1 MTLEGID
8 AIFENSSPMT
18 NAWRFCHRL
27 ALSLGMVLIGL
38 QAAPALAQELT
49 PFPPPS
55 APAASA
61 PAAPSQ
67 ALPSSAVPSSAAL
80 PPIATASDTDY
91 RLGSGDKVRVTVYG
105 EPSLSGEFFVTGSG
119 LVSLPLIGEV
129 KAAGLS
135 VGQFQEAVQKALS
148 DGYLKEPRVNAE
160 VLGFR
165 PFYILGEVSKPGTYP
180 YTSGLT
186 VMNAV
191 ATAGG
196 YTYRADKKQV
206 YIKRDGATTEVK
218 SPLSPSITVAPG
230 DTIRIGERF
239 F

>member
-1 MTLEGID
+1 MTIVRRHL
-8 AIFENSSPMT
+8 N
-18 NAWRFCHRL
+18 WL
-27 ALSLGMVLIGL
+27 MVLLASVLVFGAL
-38 QAAPALAQELT
+38 NVAPAHAQQ
-49 PFPPPS
+49 PPTS
-55 APAASA
+55 PA
-61 PAAPSQ
+61 Q
-67 ALPSSAVPSSAAL
+67 
-80 PPIATASDTDY
+80 DGDY
-91 RLGSGDKVRVTVYG
+91 LLGSSDKVRVTVYG
-105 EPSLSGEFFVTGSG
+105 EPTLSGEFFVTGSG

-135 VGQFQEAVQKALS
+135 LRQFQEAVQRSLS

-160 VLGFR
+160 VLTFR
-165 PFYILGEVSKPGTYP
+165 PFYILGEVTKPGTYP

-196 YTYRADKKQV
+196 YTYRAEKKQV
-206 YIKRDGATTEVK
+206 FVKRNGASEETKLELT
-218 SPLSPSITVAPG
+218 PSVTVAPG

>member
-1 MTLEGID
+1 MTIVRRNLNWLF
-8 AIFENSSPMT
+8 ALLVS
-18 NAWRFCHRL
+18 ALVL
-27 ALSLGMVLIGL
+27 ATLGAMPV
-38 QAAPALAQELT
+38 QARQAQPPAAAAPPAIAQDGAYL
-49 PFPPPS
+49 
-55 APAASA
+55 
-61 PAAPSQ
+61 
-67 ALPSSAVPSSAAL
+67 
-80 PPIATASDTDY
+80 
-91 RLGSGDKVRVTVYG
+91 LGSSDKVRVTVYG
-105 EPSLSGEFFVTGSG
+105 EPTLSGEFFVTGSG
-119 LVSLPLIGEV
+119 VVSLPLIGEV

-135 VGQFQEAVQKALS
+135 LSQFQQAVQSSLS
-148 DGYLKEPRVNAE
+148 DGYLKDPRVSAE
-160 VLGFR
+160 VLTFR

-206 YIKRDGATTEVK
+206 FVKRNGAAEEQKLTLDPTV
-218 SPLSPSITVAPG
+218 TVAPG